1 LPEYQSPQNETP
13 TGRLLIAFLAV
24 MIFLAGYQFV
34 LKKYGPPPQKPQ
46 TQQET
51 ASTQPQQSPAPASSV
66 VPSAVAT
73 KSGKGTPAAVP
84 TRQASAEAETVIEN
98 DLYKITFTNRGAQ
111 VKSWVLKQ
119 YSDDKGK
126 PLDLVHVMAAQ
137 QLSTTSQP
145 AYPLSLWTYDENLRK
160 KLGSVLYVV
169 SENTP
174 PSPKAGED
182 GAPAGLNG
190 AKKLI
195 AFEYADG
202 ETTVRKSFTFDES
215 YIVKVDT
222 VVTQNGAGV
231 EALTVWPAGFGDETV
246 HASYAAQSVDYAPLH
261 PGKKWWGGTKEVE
274 RHSVKDVSG
283 ANTIRNPFFWAGAAD
298 QYFAAIFL
306 PDDPANA
313 SLVTLRNTIKVPKN
327 LDKPDPNETIDAEVI
342 GAAVGHTTGHTS
354 LRLFAGPKD
363 LKLLDTIKPTPVA
376 GLNEQPPD
384 LGSLIDLGTFG
395 FFARPLFVWLR
406 WTNQHIGNW
415 GWSIV
420 VVTIIINLALLP
432 LRLSSMKSSLKT
444 AKIQP
449 QIKAIRDK
457 YGKIPLR
464 DPRRA
469 EANRKIQEETAALM
483 KEHGVNPVGGC
494 LPLLIQLPF
503 LWAFYSMLGN
513 LIELRHAH
521 WFYIHDL
528 SGPDPWHILPVLI
541 VLSTWVVQKMTP
553 QGGMDPQQQK
563 MMNLMMPVMLGFISI
578 NLSAGLCLYWVVGN
592 IVAMLMQVGLNRT
605 ELGREQRELA
615 AKRARKQALKV

>member
-1 LPEYQSPQNETP
+1 MPEYQSPQNETP

-24 MIFLAGYQFV
+24 MVFLIGYQFV
-34 LKKYGPPPQKPQ
+34 LKKYGPPPQQPQ
-46 TQQET
+46 TQQ
-51 ASTQPQQSPAPASSV
+51 QQSAPEQQQAQ
-66 VPSAVAT
+66 PPAVAPPPVST
-73 KSGKGTPAAVP
+73 AIVGKSAKGKAQAASVP
-84 TRQASAEAETVIEN
+84 TKKAENESETVIEN

-111 VKSWVLKQ
+111 VKSWILKH
-119 YSDDKGK
+119 YDDDKGK
-126 PLDLVHVMAAQ
+126 PLDLVHAMAAQ
-137 QLSTTSQP
+137 QLSATSQP
-145 AYPLSLWTYDENLRK
+145 AYPLSLFTYDENLRK
-160 KLGSVLYVV
+160 KLASVLYVV
-169 SENTP
+169 SENTL

-182 GAPAGLNG
+182 GARR
-190 AKKLI
+190 KSI
-195 AFEYADG
+195 TFEYADG

-215 YIVKVDT
+215 YIAKVDT
-222 VVTQNGAGV
+222 IVTQNGATV
-231 EALTVWPAGFGDETV
+231 EALPVWPAGFGDETV
-246 HASYAAQSVDYAPLH
+246 PASYAAQSIDYAPLH

-274 RHSVKDVSG
+274 RIPEKSVSG
-283 ANTIRNPFFWAGAAD
+283 GSTIRDPFFWGGAAD

-306 PDDPANA
+306 PDDPAHA
-313 SLVTLRNTIKVPKN
+313 SMVTLRNTIQVPKN
-327 LDKPDPNETIDAEVI
+327 LDKPDPNETVKAEVI
-342 GAAVGHTTGHTS
+342 GAAVGHTTGRTS

-363 LKLLDTIKPTPVA
+363 LRILDTITPTPVA
-376 GLNEQPPD
+376 GMNERPPN
-384 LGSLIDLGTFG
+384 LGALIDLGTFA

-406 WTNQHIGNW
+406 WTYQHVGNW
-415 GWSIV
+415 GWAIV

-449 QIKAIRDK
+449 QIKAIREK
-457 YGKIPLR
+457 YSKIPLR

-469 EANRKIQEETAALM
+469 DANRKIQEETAALM

-513 LIELRHAH
+513 TIELRHAH

-528 SGPDPWHILPVLI
+528 AAPDPYHILPVLI
-541 VLSTWVVQKMTP
+541 VVSTWVVQRMTP

-563 MMNLMMPVMLGFISI
+563 MMNVMMPLMLGFISM

-605 ELGREQRELA
+605 DLGREQRELA
-615 AKRARKQALKV
+615 EKRARKQALKA